1 MSVPGRG
8 AGPGAGTG
16 QGYDAGTGAGAAE
29 GSGPGADV
37 RLLPSTGA
45 ACGVAWAA
53 TASSAGVVAWWA
65 VAVLSAALG
74 LGLVVARGRNAR
86 WAGLLLT
93 LAVASAVLAVTAVT
107 LGARERTG
115 LALHADDRATAE
127 VLGRV
132 TGDPR
137 RLRPVRPGAD
147 RWAVTLR
154 VTRAVVRGEALRGR
168 AEVTVLGGRE
178 LSSARAGATVRMVGR
193 LAPTERGDRSVALL
207 SAVGPPQRVEQPGL
221 PWRVAERLR
230 SGLRRACAGL
240 PRDAAGLL
248 PGLVVGDTG
257 SLPVELEDDM
267 RAVGLT
273 HLTAVSGANLAIVSG
288 AVLVLA
294 TAARAPR
301 PVSLA
306 AAGCSVAAFVVLARP
321 EPSVLR
327 AALMGGIALVGL
339 ARGRRGRGVSAL
351 AATTTGLLVVDPWLI
366 RSFGFVLSV
375 LATGGLLLLARP
387 LSDRIPGP
395 RPLALALAV
404 PLAAQ
409 LACAPVQVLLQPA
422 VSPVAVPANLL
433 AAPAVPPA
441 TLCGV
446 LAAALAPF
454 QPWAAHLAARVG
466 GFATSW
472 IAGVAHRAAELPW
485 ATVPW
490 PEGVRGALA
499 LALAVVAVLGLLLAA
514 PPRRAGT
521 TRQGDHGPGAPGAGR
536 GARAP
541 ATVLPALVLLALVT
555 GWLVSPALP
564 RPDGRWPPPGWAVAL
579 CDVGQGTALAVRTG
593 PGRAALVDVGPD
605 PRRVT
610 RCLRGL
616 RVRALD
622 LVALTH
628 FHADHIRGLPGAIS
642 GRGTPPLL
650 VSPFPEP
657 ATGSADVRRLAARH
671 RIPVTEGHSGLRGGV
686 AADGLRVTWEV
697 LWPPGSSS
705 PDGRSL
711 PGGLPYSSR
720 GTTDPVG
727 APGSTAAGTE
737 PEDGAND
744 AGLVLRFEVTGPGAA
759 MTLLAL
765 GDLELDGQDGLVAT
779 TAGALPADVVV
790 VAHHGSARQR
800 PRLYQRVRPRVALVP
815 VGRGNGYGHP
825 APSALR
831 MLSDLGSGIARTDAH
846 GDVAVV
852 ARAGALAVVA
862 RGGTGAPDRS
872 LSAPGA
878 PDRSLS
884 APGGPERRLP
894 VAGLPHATRQRT
906 TGHPQ
911 SVVADRRQGALPAAR
926 APGPGDGGA
935 GCARHRGR
943 GPPRRPGGDRC
954 GHGRSSRRPGDPRGT
969 ARRRGLRGRSPD
981 DRDQPVPVRRR
992 GRGGRER
999 CRARCRRVRHRRDR
1013 LPRRPRSRGVPRPAS
1028 LRRAAGQGAAGPGQV
1043 IRSTGGGL
1051 RPGDQG

>member
-1 MSVPGRG
+1 
-8 AGPGAGTG
+8 
-16 QGYDAGTGAGAAE
+16 
-29 GSGPGADV
+29 
-37 RLLPSTGA
+37 
-45 ACGVAWAA
+45 
-53 TASSAGVVAWWA
+53 
-65 VAVLSAALG
+65 
-74 LGLVVARGRNAR
+74 
-86 WAGLLLT
+86 
-93 LAVASAVLAVTAVT
+93 
-107 LGARERTG
+107 
-115 LALHADDRATAE
+115 
-127 VLGRV
+127 
-132 TGDPR
+132 
-137 RLRPVRPGAD
+137 
-147 RWAVTLR
+147 
-154 VTRAVVRGEALRGR
+154 
-168 AEVTVLGGRE
+168 
-178 LSSARAGATVRMVGR
+178 
-193 LAPTERGDRSVALL
+193 
-207 SAVGPPQRVEQPGL
+207 
-221 PWRVAERLR
+221 
-230 SGLRRACAGL
+230 
-240 PRDAAGLL
+240 
-248 PGLVVGDTG
+248 
-257 SLPVELEDDM
+257 M

-622 LVALTH
+622 LVALTTSTPTTS
-628 FHADHIRGLPGAIS
+628 AAPGRSAGAARRPCSSPLPGAGDRFRRRQTA
-642 GRGTPPLL
+642 GRATPHPGDRGALRAARGRRRRRPAGHL
-650 VSPFPEP
+650 GGAV
-657 ATGSADVRRLAARH
+657 ATGVLVAGRAIPARGPALLLPGNHRPGRRPGEHRRRDGTRGRRERRRARAEVRGDGARCRH
-671 RIPVTEGHSGLRGGV
+671 DPAG
-686 AADGLRVTWEV
+686 
-697 LWPPGSSS
+697 P
-705 PDGRSL
+705 GRSRTRRTGR
-711 PGGLPYSSR
+711 PGGDHGGGAAGR
-720 GTTDPVG
+720 RRRRG
-727 APGSTAAGTE
+727 AP
-737 PEDGAND
+737 
-744 AGLVLRFEVTGPGAA
+744 
-759 MTLLAL
+759 
-765 GDLELDGQDGLVAT
+765 
-779 TAGALPADVVV
+779 
-790 VAHHGSARQR
+790 
-800 PRLYQRVRPRVALVP
+800 RVRPAASAALSA
-815 VGRGNGYGHP
+815 RP
-825 APSALR
+825 AA
-831 MLSDLGSGIARTDAH
+831 G
-846 GDVAVV
+846 
-852 ARAGALAVVA
+852 RAGARRAGQRL
-862 RGGTGAPDRS
+862 RPSRPLGAPDAVGPR
-872 LSAPGA
+872 LR
-878 PDRSLS
+878 DR
-884 APGGPERRLP
+884 
-894 VAGLPHATRQRT
+894 PHRCPR
-906 TGHPQ
+906 G
-911 SVVADRRQGALPAAR
+911 R
-926 APGPGDGGA
+926 
-935 GCARHRGR
+935 RGR
-943 GPPRRPGGDRC
+943 GPGRCARGRGSWRDRCTGPVAVSPRCTGPVAVSPRGAGASPARGRVAACHPPADDRPPAERRRGPAPRRPP
-954 GHGRSSRRPGDPRGT
+954 GRPCPWTR
-969 ARRRGLRGRSPD
+969 
-981 DRDQPVPVRRR
+981 
-992 GRGGRER
+992 
-999 CRARCRRVRHRRDR
+999 
-1013 LPRRPRSRGVPRPAS
+1013 
-1028 LRRAAGQGAAGPGQV
+1028 
-1043 IRSTGGGL
+1043 
-1051 RPGDQG
+1051 